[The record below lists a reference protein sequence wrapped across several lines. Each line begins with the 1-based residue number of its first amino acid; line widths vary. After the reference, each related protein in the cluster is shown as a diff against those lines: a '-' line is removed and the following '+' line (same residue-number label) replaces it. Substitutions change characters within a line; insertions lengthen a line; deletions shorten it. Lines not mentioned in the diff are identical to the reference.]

1 MQLELKQ
8 ICRGTKAEE
17 APTSPAPPLFYS
29 HSLLFS
35 NIQLGGEHLEG
46 HYYKYMMEKM
56 KLKCAGVCCGRKE

>member
-46 HYYKYMMEKM
+46 HYYNNMMEK
-56 KLKCAGVCCGRKE
+56 